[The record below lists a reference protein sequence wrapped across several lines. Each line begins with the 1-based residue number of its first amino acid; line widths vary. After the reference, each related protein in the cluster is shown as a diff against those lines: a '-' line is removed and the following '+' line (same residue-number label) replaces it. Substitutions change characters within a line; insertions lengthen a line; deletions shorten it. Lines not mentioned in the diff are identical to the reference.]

1 MLAIDLHNNMAH
13 ARAGGSGGM
22 EEVRNV
28 IDKSHSAGKMRQ
40 PAMLWRV
47 ATQHELERE
56 GAELQPA
63 IQPASQSAI
72 HMVRPAINL
81 GKACRI

>member
-1 MLAIDLHNNMAH
+1 
-13 ARAGGSGGM
+13 M
-22 EEVRNV
+22 EDVRNV

-47 ATQHELERE
+47 ATQHELEME
-56 GAELQPA
+56 GGGAEM
-63 IQPASQSAI
+63 QPASHS
-72 HMVRPAINL
+72 HGRPAINL

>member
-1 MLAIDLHNNMAH
+1 
-13 ARAGGSGGM
+13 M

-56 GAELQPA
+56 GGTA
-63 IQPASQSAI
+63 ASQLASQLAS
-72 HMVRPAINL
+72 HSY
-81 GKACRI
+81 G

>member
-13 ARAGGSGGM
+13 AHAGGSGGM

-40 PAMLWRV
+40 PAMLYYGELPHSTSWRGR
-47 ATQHELERE
+47 AE

-63 IQPASQSAI
+63 TSHSY
-72 HMVRPAINL
+72 
-81 GKACRI
+81 G

>member
-1 MLAIDLHNNMAH
+1 
-13 ARAGGSGGM
+13 M

-40 PAMLWRV
+40 PPAMLWRV

-56 GAELQPA
+56 GGGAELQPA
-63 IQPASQSAI
+63 T

>member
-40 PAMLWRV
+40 PPAVLWRV

-56 GAELQPA
+56 GGTAA
-63 IQPASQSAI
+63 SHPAS
-72 HMVRPAINL
+72 
-81 GKACRI
+81 